1 MCYFFLFVRAD
12 RGLPASAAKKNGSR
26 HQEKKGVP
34 EHKRM
39 LPFNASESV
48 DAFRET
54 DSAFGEWSEGLE
66 SESKG
71 ANYSFAE
78 DTTST
83 SFGQYWGALLGD
95 VATQPQ
101 GPLFDDI
108 ATRKMETGKE
118 DEAMTLYNL
127 RLIEGGMYDRLRR
140 ALASKHRR
148 QPWLASLVSRAVG
161 ELGKRD
167 VTPVLADIRDIVA
180 EIAEEETGGVFA
192 TTTETTGASETETL
206 GGDVCDRIPAHERS
220 KYPYCSP
227 SGNELTRDILELVR
241 MLSNNSSAP
250 SIAAALRTRGYAP
263 HELRSA
269 ATRFVEGSKHLF
281 KTNRLFAKGGD
292 ATKVFEAIME
302 LVQNKDFVQHMVQ
315 LMAMHLPPDYPWSSE
330 QILHVSK
337 WWIMH
342 YISLVRPQLV
352 HAVIEC
358 PDSDV
363 RKCKL
368 AGLSLGNSSVPVAL
382 WRGSSLTVADDTV
395 SVDAR
400 GTYFTELTKSKKWG
414 YACALFRSL
423 VEELKEARPGVGR
436 FGKLTAEQRRK
447 LRAAADK
454 AEKTWRNDTQDFKQ
468 ELFVLGT
475 SSTLVSHV
483 LDTRPAGT
491 DNVLFD
497 DTKDTLRYNNKR
509 IKHLIVHGRRW
520 FYTSDSSDT
529 THKSV
534 LAHDTKW
541 TEPTAD
547 DRHACDRWKTEIKD
561 ASKQIRDTKWV
572 SPLVAAR
579 HPQFNGAVFVGF
591 VGLASHLQHYDN
603 VSASRER
610 IEAPATFKLT
620 LNARLFMTPQ
630 HIADLVSDV
639 KGSEQFTPQDL
650 IFGGFFRYGLNLAR
664 YSDFQQSKH
673 ELATYYGLKPEGVS
687 RLFAFHENARKLLLK
702 IPTIARNAHVLL
714 QEPNVAGK
722 TGWCRSE
729 SERYATAAAMTALL
743 HIGLGNVEGKGSV
756 GATGTPKDPLQN
768 YINVASEFFEL
779 AHEFGVEN
787 LAESTFV
794 TDTKIEPDVKTFY
807 DETTDNDFYGES
819 RDDSLSAVDQATDEW
834 MKRLKR
840 VFDDTEETY

>member
-1 MCYFFLFVRAD
+1 MGAD
-12 RGLPASAAKKNGSR
+12 TKKKEECLNTKS
-26 HQEKKGVP
+26 
-34 EHKRM
+34 M

-54 DSAFGEWSEGLE
+54 DSAFGEWSEGPGWE
-66 SESKG
+66 DKPVD
-71 ANYSFAE
+71 YSFTE
-78 DTTST
+78 GDTTST

-95 VATQPQ
+95 VATHQQP
-101 GPLFDDI
+101 PLFDDI
-108 ATRKMETGKE
+108 ATRKMQTGKD

-180 EIAEEETGGVFA
+180 EISEEETGGVFA
-192 TTTETTGASETETL
+192 TTTETTVAKDETETL

-250 SIAAALRTRGYAP
+250 SIAAALRKRGYAP

-281 KTNRLFAKGGD
+281 KTNRLFSKGGD

-382 WRGSSLTVADDTV
+382 WRGSSLTVADDAV

-400 GTYFTELTKSKKWG
+400 GTYFMELTKSKKWG

-468 ELFVLGT
+468 ELVVLGT
-475 SSTLVSHV
+475 SAGAISTV
-483 LDTRPAGT
+483 LDTRPKGT
-491 DNVLFD
+491 KHVLFD
-497 DTKDTLRYNNKR
+497 QTKDTLRVNNKR

-534 LAHDTKW
+534 LAYDTKW
-541 TEPTAD
+541 TDPSAEH
-547 DRHACDRWKTEIKD
+547 RHTHSRWDTEIKA
-561 ASKQIRDTKWV
+561 ASEEIRKAKWV
-572 SPLVAAR
+572 SPLVKSNE
-579 HPQFNGAVFVGF
+579 PKPVTPFTGLVT
-591 VGLASHLQHYDN
+591 LASNLQRYDN

-610 IEAPATFKLT
+610 IEAPATFKLA

-630 HIADLVSDV
+630 YIADLVSDV
-639 KGSEQFTPQDL
+639 KASDQFTYYDL

-702 IPTIARNAHVLL
+702 IPTIARSAHVLL
-714 QEPNVAGK
+714 QDPTTA
-722 TGWCRSE
+722 TIGWCRSE

-743 HIGLGNVEGKGSV
+743 HIGLGVVEGKGAAV
-756 GATGTPKDPLQN
+756 GTAGTEKDPLSN
-768 YINVASEFFEL
+768 YITVASEFFEL